1 MVVRQV
7 INVITEQVLGDVRLC
22 YSNSDFHSSCGFLQL
37 LSYYNASTTS
47 KPAQTHHQRIK

>member
-47 KPAQTHHQRIK
+47 KTAKTHHQRIK